1 MVPGAV
7 VLCTL
12 LSRKGDMTCTD
23 GKQVILCS
31 RDLPCPD
38 AVAAGRARAAR
49 WRKTVPR
56 RAQNA
61 SHATAG
67 RAIRRGAVSATAWPD
82 AVSHPPAT
90 LDWKGGDSLAITLSA
105 LAVLAVAVF
114 VLCRHT

>member
-1 MVPGAV
+1 VPMVPGAV
-7 VLCTL
+7 VLRTL

-56 RAQNA
+56 RAPNA
-61 SHATAG
+61 SHAAAG

-82 AVSHPPAT
+82 PVSHSPAV
-90 LDWKGGDSLAITLSA
+90 KSQERG
-105 LAVLAVAVF
+105 
-114 VLCRHT
+114 